1 MGMATRHVP
10 GLSHPNLP
18 SDLQPVVGSCF
29 SLSRSPASASVQAC
43 CCIKKCLC
51 HVLGSHVQRACSCRA
66 LYRASVAVAYQLPQV
81 CSSMAYSVLLQTV
94 AARRACYGPY
104 EQHCDH
110 CVHQPPRR
118 LHSRRMSQLAS
129 HILLCSQKHLR
140 LFCYD
145 PLISGCNIKVGSDS
159 SHKRYKCQLFYLIK
173 LKQHQS
179 VMTIE
184 HKSRDNEEN
193 RRNKY
198 NNQTI
203 TI

>member
-1 MGMATRHVP
+1 MLLYQQMPLPCAGEPCATGMQLP
-10 GLSHPNLP
+10 GS
-18 SDLQPVVGSCF
+18 
-29 SLSRSPASASVQAC
+29 
-43 CCIKKCLC
+43 
-51 HVLGSHVQRACSCRA
+51 
-66 LYRASVAVAYQLPQV
+66 QLPQV

-104 EQHCDH
+104 EQHSDH

-179 VMTIE
+179 VMTIK
-184 HKSRDNEEN
+184 HKSRDYEEN